1 MLGRTRGGWM
11 GQRLAARPPLWALLA
26 CPLLLLLACSG
37 DPGGQVPQPSGEA
50 ITAERVEVE
59 GFGLARAVEEM
70 AVISNAGR
78 AEIIAHTAQ
87 REHQVIIIKAASR
100 EDFLTVIVVYR
111 REKHLAGLA
120 IQPGQGAT
128 LKAVA
133 IGPGVSLI
141 RDLVNTGIK
150 RAGRDFVQ

>member
-1 MLGRTRGGWM
+1 MLAPLRVAVT
-11 GQRLAARPPLWALLA
+11 QKSTEHIAA
-26 CPLLLLLACSG
+26 
-37 DPGGQVPQPSGEA
+37 
-50 ITAERVEVE
+50 E

-70 AVISNAGR
+70 AVIRNAGR

-87 REHQVIIIKAASR
+87 REHQIIIIKAAGR
-100 EDFLTVIVVYR
+100 EDFLAIIVVYR

-120 IQPGQGAT
+120 IQSRQGAA
-128 LKAVA
+128 LKAIA
-133 IGPGVSLI
+133 IGPGVTLV